1 MANVVALN
9 FCYDVPVKLY
19 STNLLLMAVFLAA
32 PDLRRLLHVLVL
44 NRAAEPADPMAIRF
58 ERRGFR
64 IAALV
69 LWIAFAGYTMV
80 REVMGAVSGYQRLY
94 AHPVLP
100 SIYGVYDVES
110 FTQLGKPL
118 ELATDAAR
126 WRRVVFQQGAMIVRT
141 LDDRTIGYPGKYDDA
156 KSAFIVTNGG
166 NAVTWSRPDHD
177 HVAIECIIGGVPVSA
192 RLRKID
198 MSKFLLVSRGFHWI
212 SEFPFNR

>member
-1 MANVVALN
+1 
-9 FCYDVPVKLY
+9 
-19 STNLLLMAVFLAA
+19 
-32 PDLRRLLHVLVL
+32 
-44 NRAAEPADPMAIRF
+44 MAIRF

-118 ELATDAAR
+118 ELATDAAESESLR
-126 WRRVVFQQGAMIVRT
+126 DRVNND
-141 LDDRTIGYPGKYDDA
+141 LPDA
-156 KSAFIVTNGG
+156 YS
-166 NAVTWSRPDHD
+166 PDFD
-177 HVAIECIIGGVPVSA
+177 A
-192 RLRKID
+192 
-198 MSKFLLVSRGFHWI
+198 
-212 SEFPFNR
+212 